1 MVLLLI
7 SISRLRNGSVR
18 LTALRLC
25 GSLRDMSL
33 SLQEIKKEI
42 HALPRELKR
51 ELTSDLIEEISAED
65 FPVSAGMLD
74 EVERRMEEYRRD
86 PSKVTTLGEI
96 EARIRDRKN
105 RA

>member
-1 MVLLLI
+1 M
-7 SISRLRNGSVR
+7 RG
-18 LTALRLC
+18 
-25 GSLRDMSL
+25 MSL
-33 SLQEIKKEI
+33 SLQEIKKAI

-86 PSKVTTLGEI
+86 PSGVTTLGEI